1 MRSQPQS
8 KEPLFNSKELN
19 KILPSYL
26 LDEIDEEQKEL
37 NHNQSNQQGNLVL
50 PKDIKKVKN
59 NIFYFI
65 ILYYRL

>member
-37 NHNQSNQQGNLVL
+37 NHNQSNPQGNLVL
-50 PKDIKKVKN
+50 PKEIKKVRN